1 MLMRSQDLRKFNVI
15 TTRKEMEWKYFLR
28 PNICG
33 LHQGYLRVIKYV
45 IEFFID
51 SIWSSLN
58 MVTNAKN
65 WKVLFINFSNY
76 FGL

>member
-1 MLMRSQDLRKFNVI
+1 MRSQDLRKFNVI

-28 PNICG
+28 PNIGG

-51 SIWSSLN
+51 SI
-58 MVTNAKN
+58 
-65 WKVLFINFSNY
+65 
-76 FGL
+76 